1 MNNEKKYMPIDE
13 AKRLADKFNKAAEK
27 DPDNDYWYAVEKF
40 PEDLALIKVIDE
52 NNDFRGYL

>member
-1 MNNEKKYMPIDE
+1 MPIDE